1 MLMYKQLKFKSR
13 IKGLNLQQLPT
24 QNIWIIFTS
33 LSFQLYITH
42 SSFKTGETKTE
53 CLTYKI

>member
-33 LSFQLYITH
+33 LSFQLYITR